1 MECNDK
7 LLNKQDVLARL
18 GFKTSTLYRLMRLG
32 EFPQPI
38 RIGPR
43 IVRWP
48 ESEIEAYLA
57 DRPRATGE
65 AA

>member
-1 MECNDK
+1 MQCNDK
-7 LLNKQDVLARL
+7 LLDRPAVLERI
-18 GFKTSTLYRLMRLG
+18 GFKTSTLYKMMRAG
-32 EFPQPI
+32 QFPQPI
-38 RIGPR
+38 KIGPR